1 MADHSEIKEINLYES
16 HQKIYPREVK
26 GFFSSARWFFVW
38 LTQIIYYAT
47 PWISFNDR
55 QAILFD
61 LENRRFFLF
70 NLVLYPQDLIYLT
83 GLLIISAL
91 SLFLFTAVAGRLW
104 CGYTCPQT
112 VYTEIFQWIENK
124 VEGSFLK
131 RKELDTSN
139 WNIKKVLKKGTK
151 HCIWLLFAFW
161 TGFTFSGYFTPIKPL
176 FINLISL
183 SLSGWSLF
191 WILFYSFATYGNAGF
206 MREQVCKYMCPYA
219 RFQSAMLDDKTL
231 IISYDAERGEPRG
244 KLSGSTKS
252 NGDCIDCNICVQVC
266 PTGID
271 IRKGLQY
278 ECIGCAACID
288 ACDQV
293 MSKVNKP
300 KGLIKYTSE
309 FQIKNKH
316 IGFLKSIFR
325 PRILIYCG
333 ILITFITLFVYAIN
347 FRPSFRV
354 DIVKDRSVLS
364 RIDKNGN
371 IENIYRMQFMNL
383 KEYTQSFLID
393 VRSVNGLIKLDIED
407 EKKELSVPPAA
418 TEWFVIHI
426 ETPYELIETGKHRI
440 EVIFTSKQSSDVIV
454 EKTTFIVPRK

>member
-38 LTQIIYYAT
+38 LTQIIYYLT

-61 LENRRFFLF
+61 LENRRFFIF

-131 RKELDTSN
+131 RKELDSSK
-139 WNIKKVLKKGTK
+139 WNTKKFFKKGVK
-151 HCIWLLFAFW
+151 HFIWLLFAFW
-161 TGFTFSGYFTPIKPL
+161 TGFTFSGYFTPIQPL
-176 FINLISL
+176 FINLVTF

-219 RFQSAMLDDKTL
+219 RFQSAMFDNKTL
-231 IISYDAERGEPRG
+231 IISYDNERGEPRG
-244 KLSGSTKS
+244 KLSTNMKS

-271 IRKGLQY
+271 IRQGLQY

-293 MSKVNKP
+293 MAKVNKP

-309 FQIKNKH
+309 FLNSNKCVS
-316 IGFLKSIFR
+316 FFKSIFR
-325 PRILIYCG
+325 PRILIYSG
-333 ILITFITLFVYAIN
+333 ILLIFIVLFLTAISI
-347 FRPSFRV
+347 RPTFRV
-354 DIVKDRSVLS
+354 DIVKDRSILS
-364 RIDKNGN
+364 RIDNNGN
-371 IENIYRMQFMNL
+371 IENVYRMQFMNL
-383 KEYTQSFLID
+383 NEYAQSFSID
-393 VRSVNGLIKLDIED
+393 VQSNHGLIKLDQED
-407 EKKELSVPPAA
+407 ENKEFLIPPAA
-418 TEWFVIHI
+418 SEWFVVHL
-426 ETPYELIETGKHRI
+426 ETPYELIETGKYKI
-440 EVIFTSKQSSDVIV
+440 NVVFTSKQSGDVIV
-454 EKTTFIVPRK
+454 EETTFIVPRK